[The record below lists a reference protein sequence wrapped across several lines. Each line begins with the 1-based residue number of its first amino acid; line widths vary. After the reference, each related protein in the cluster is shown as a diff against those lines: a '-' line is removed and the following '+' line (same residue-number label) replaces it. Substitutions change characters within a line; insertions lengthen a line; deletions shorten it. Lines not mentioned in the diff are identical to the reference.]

1 MNILYLFKALLF
13 ESMAVKGEEDRKPEN
28 THNFLSLVCFHSLEI
43 QVIISSRS
51 FIQNYQSKQDLFC
64 MAHNICAN
72 IKNYWSFACSPVT
85 IHNVVRVICYLCI
98 HPKYTLL

>member
-1 MNILYLFKALLF
+1 MNILYLFTALLF

-51 FIQNYQSKQDLFC
+51 FIQNYQSKKVCFV
-64 MAHNICAN
+64 
-72 IKNYWSFACSPVT
+72 WPT
-85 IHNVVRVICYLCI
+85 ISVLTLRIIGLLLV
-98 HPKYTLL
+98 HPLLSIML